1 MRRWMKMLL
10 IVCPALVVG
19 PLQAEDD
26 QAVGVVESERNAV
39 EGFFYSVWS
48 RLSALSPRSG
58 SAEVRQGV
66 IATAGLRGA
75 DDDNL
80 EMEPYWKGD
89 LSQDVKFQQQI
100 EAYRDAI
107 ERGRE
112 GDRQAL
118 ETFLDRH
125 GDSDLAANVHFA
137 LALSQAR
144 SGEREA
150 ARRGLERFVERY
162 PGHPLVVDAEALLHR
177 FES

>member
-1 MRRWMKMLL
+1 MQRWIRMMVIAL
-10 IVCPALVVG
+10 PALIAG

-26 QAVGVVESERNAV
+26 QAVGVVESERSAV

-58 SAEVRQGV
+58 DAEVRPGV

-89 LSQDVKFQQQI
+89 LSQDAEFRQRI
-100 EAYRDAI
+100 ETYREAI

-118 ETFLDRH
+118 EDFLDRH

-137 LALSQAR
+137 LALSRAGA
-144 SGEREA
+144 GENDA
-150 ARRGLERFVERY
+150 ARRELERFVERY
-162 PGHPLVVDAEALLHR
+162 PAHPLIGDAEALLHR
-177 FES
+177 LES